1 MRVPW
6 QSRNSMK
13 RISEV
18 GRSQRMRIIET
29 LKKTQGLSV
38 SELGAR
44 LKLSYMGVKQ
54 HCDELERQGHVDTW
68 RRPKPVGRP
77 EMVYRLTP
85 KAQVFFP
92 STTNATT
99 IEILQAANRLYG
111 HAAGEKLLY
120 SVFALKAENYM
131 RKLRGKTVLELAE
144 TLVKIREQEGYM
156 SELASGDPM
165 AIVEYHSPIFDLL
178 DAFPLVRRLEREM
191 MERILGVRVER
202 EEETASGLYRCSFVF
217 QA

>member
-77 EMVYRLTP
+77 EMIYRLTP

-144 TLVKIREQEGYM
+144 MLVKIREQEGYM

>member
-1 MRVPW
+1 
-6 QSRNSMK
+6 MK

-38 SELGAR
+38 NELGER

-54 HCDELERQGHVDTW
+54 HCDELERNGYVDTW

-92 STTNATT
+92 KATNATT
-99 IEILQAANRLYG
+99 IEILHAANRLYG

-120 SVFALKAENYM
+120 SVFALKTEEYM
-131 RKLRGKTVLELAE
+131 RKLRGNTVLELAE
-144 TLVKIREQEGYM
+144 TLVKIRDQEGYM
-156 SELASGDPM
+156 SDLSRDGPV

-178 DAFPLVRRLEREM
+178 DEFPLVRRLEREM
-191 MERILGVRVER
+191 MERVLGVRIER
-202 EEETASGLYRCSFVF
+202 EEEMASGLYRCRFLF
-217 QA
+217 QV

>member
-1 MRVPW
+1 
-6 QSRNSMK
+6 MK

-18 GRSQRMRIIET
+18 GRSQRMRIIDT

-38 SELGAR
+38 NELGVR

-54 HCDELERQGHVDTW
+54 HCDQLARHGYVDTW

-85 KAQVFFP
+85 KAQIFFP
-92 STTNATT
+92 SATNGMT
-99 IEILQAANRLYG
+99 IEILHAATRLYG

-120 SVFALKAENYM
+120 SVFAVKTEDYI

-144 TLVKIREQEGYM
+144 MMVKIRDQEGYM
-156 SELASGDPM
+156 SELSSGNPI

-178 DAFPLVRRLEREM
+178 EAFPLVRRLEREM

-202 EEETASGLYRCSFVF
+202 EEEMASGLYRCSFVF
-217 QA
+217 QP

>member
-1 MRVPW
+1 
-6 QSRNSMK
+6 MK

-18 GRSQRMRIIET
+18 GRSQRMRIIEA

-38 SELGAR
+38 SELGER

-54 HCDELERQGHVDTW
+54 HCDELERHGYLDTW

-85 KAQVFFP
+85 KAHVFFP
-92 STTNATT
+92 SATNATT

-120 SVFALKAENYM
+120 SVFALKTENYM
-131 RKLRGKTVLELAE
+131 RKLRGTTVLELAE
-144 TLVKIREQEGYM
+144 MLVKIREQEGYM
-156 SELASGDPM
+156 SELSSSDPI
-165 AIVEYHSPIFDLL
+165 AIVEYHSPIFDLF

-202 EEETASGLYRCSFVF
+202 EEEMASGLYRCSFRF
-217 QA
+217 QP

>member
-1 MRVPW
+1 
-6 QSRNSMK
+6 
-13 RISEV
+13 
-18 GRSQRMRIIET
+18 MRIVET

-38 SELGAR
+38 NELGER

-54 HCDELERQGHVDTW
+54 HCDELERNGYVDTW
-68 RRPKPVGRP
+68 RRPKPIGRP
-77 EMVYRLTP
+77 EMAYRLTA

-92 STTNATT
+92 RATNGTT
-99 IEILQAANRLYG
+99 IEILHAANRLYG

-120 SVFALKAENYM
+120 SVFALKTEEYM
-131 RKLRGKTVLELAE
+131 RKLRGTTVLELAE
-144 TLVKIREQEGYM
+144 MLVKIRDQEGYM
-156 SELASGDPM
+156 SEVSNGDPL

-191 MERILGVRVER
+191 MERILGMRIER
-202 EEETASGLYRCSFVF
+202 EEEMASGLYRCRFIL